1 MRSLAAWRP
10 PFFVAL
16 EGAGFAVPVA
26 VGAVALLF
34 SRIGGDFLMPGLL
47 AALAGMAL
55 MHLAT
60 ARAVRRMVYAAR
72 VLEVTMML
80 GFLEGFILK
89 MPGWGLAD
97 TPAHRLMLVMAVS
110 VGAALLLPLAYALRL
125 QRFARMIPSPVFAGF
140 NCALGVTLFV
150 SQGAVLLQSRAA
162 DGIWFA
168 LVAFTVLAAAI
179 ATQIWATRWAP
190 GTLGIAVG
198 SALAAVLALAG
209 AHTLSPVMAGHV
221 VLALPVGMV
230 PWADVWAPGVATGLL
245 LSDVFLS
252 SATLAVL
259 VFLNSVVNEET
270 VTQMDGAQPRPH
282 DWVAPSV
289 ARLLACAGGAPVL
302 TPTIGATRAAVRVG
316 TLDARAM
323 GLVAALALAVLA
335 SGLLAW
341 VPLAAICGLLL
352 YDGWTAFDRPALR
365 LARRWA
371 RRRPMAMTD
380 KEDLATIGLVI
391 ASAVAFDMVIGVL
404 VGIFAGLLLY
414 AWRNGRRLARSVD
427 TGATVRSNCARSAA
441 ESAAL
446 AEHGDRIRLVVLEG
460 ALFFGAA
467 GGLKG
472 LLLEQCGAG
481 RSVVVDWSH
490 VVNADS
496 TVARAV
502 VQVTRDAAALG
513 TAMSFCGLDATA
525 PQVGE
530 TLTSAGLDL
539 PEFPDVDRALEWA
552 ENRLLQDVLRPAT
565 PDGTA
570 LQDALTLLS
579 GLSAQH
585 REALEP
591 LMEQRFFRAGDT
603 VFEAGQR
610 DSELMVILQGSVD
623 ILVAPSA
630 STPSARADGRNVRLA
645 RLRRGALLGELSFL
659 DTTARAATAVATE
672 DLLLGVLSRERFDAF
687 ARQWPEAGRHVLANL
702 ALDLAF
708 RLRRTNHLAVSHLR

>member
-1 MRSLAAWRP
+1 MLAGMKSLAAWRP

-55 MHLAT
+55 MHVAT
-60 ARAVRRMVYAAR
+60 ARAGRRMVYAAR

-110 VGAALLLPLAYALRL
+110 LGTALLLPLAYALRL

-150 SQGAVLLQSRAA
+150 SQGAVLWQSRAA
-162 DGIWFA
+162 DGLWFA
-168 LVAFTVLAAAI
+168 LVAFVVLVAAI
-179 ATQIWATRWAP
+179 ATQAWATRWAP

-198 SALAAVLALAG
+198 AVLAAVLALAG
-209 AHTLSPVMAGHV
+209 VHTLSPVIAGHV
-221 VLALPVGMV
+221 VLALPVGMA
-230 PWADVWAPGVATGLL
+230 PWADLWAPGVATGLL
-245 LSDVFLS
+245 LSDVFLC

-259 VFLNSVVNEET
+259 VFLNSVVNEEA
-270 VTQMDGAQPRPH
+270 VTQLDGAQPRPH
-282 DWVAPSV
+282 DWVAPSL
-289 ARLLACAGGAPVL
+289 ARLVASAAGSPVL
-302 TPTIGATRAAVRVG
+302 TPTIGASRAAVRVG
-316 TLDARAM
+316 TLDTRAM
-323 GLVAALALAVLA
+323 GLVAALTLAVLA

-391 ASAVAFDMVIGVL
+391 VAAVAFDMVIGVL

-427 TGATVRSNCARSAA
+427 TGATVRSNCVRSAA
-441 ESAAL
+441 EAAVL
-446 AEHGDRIRLVVLEG
+446 AEQGERVRLVVLEG

-467 GGLKG
+467 SGLKG
-472 LLLEQCGAG
+472 LLLEQCAAG

-502 VQVTRDAAALG
+502 VQVSRDAAALG
-513 TAMSFCGLDATA
+513 TAMAFCGLDSTA

-552 ENRLLQDVLRPAT
+552 ENRVLQGVLRPASLE
-565 PDGTA
+565 GTA

-579 GLSAQH
+579 GLSQEH
-585 REALEP
+585 RDAFETQL
-591 LMEQRFFRAGDT
+591 EQRYFRAGET

-623 ILVAPSA
+623 ILVPHAA
-630 STPSARADGRNVRLA
+630 GDRNVRLA

-659 DTTARAATAVATE
+659 DATARAATAVATE
-672 DLLLGVLSRERFDAF
+672 DLLLGVLSRERFEAF
-687 ARQWPEAGRHVLANL
+687 ARQWPDAGRHVLANL

-708 RLRRTNHLAVSHLR
+708 RLRRTNHLAASHLR